1 MREKAPVVRVLG
13 PIVLAIGL
21 IFALGPIYLALC
33 SASVSNRQLIEH
45 GVAFVPG
52 TQFIANLA
60 EVQRRADFGRLLLN
74 SFLVASIVVV
84 GKLLI
89 SALTAYAVVFFRSRI
104 KHVIFAAVL
113 VTLLLPLEVRV
124 IPTYAVAADL
134 LEPVRAV
141 LSATGLDHAL
151 QTIAS
156 IRISIPTINLLNS
169 YTGLSLPLVASAT
182 GTYLFRQFY
191 RTIPAELLE
200 AAKMDG
206 AGPIRFFVDM
216 LLPLSKANFS
226 ALGIIV
232 FVSTWKD
239 YMWPLVATNQQDM
252 RTVVLGVV
260 KFLPTDASQLPE
272 WNLMMAATVVALAP
286 PILVVALM
294 QKWLVKGII
303 GAEK

>member
-1 MREKAPVVRVLG
+1 M
-13 PIVLAIGL
+13 LAIGL
-21 IFALGPIYLALC
+21 IFALAPIYLALC

-52 TQFIANLA
+52 TQLIANLA
-60 EVQRRADFGRLLLN
+60 EVQRRANFGRLLLN

-84 GKLLI
+84 GKLLL

-113 VTLLLPLEVRV
+113 ITLLLPLEVRV

-141 LSATGLDHAL
+141 LAATGLDHAL

-272 WNLMMAATVVALAP
+272 WNLMMAATVIALAP